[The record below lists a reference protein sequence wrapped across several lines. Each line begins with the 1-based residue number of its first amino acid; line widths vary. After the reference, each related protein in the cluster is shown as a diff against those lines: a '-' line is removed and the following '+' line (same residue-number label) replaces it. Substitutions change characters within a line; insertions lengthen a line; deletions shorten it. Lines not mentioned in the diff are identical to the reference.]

1 MGVRMTLP
9 PGPKGHPVIG
19 SLLAYRADP
28 LAFFDSLRDYG
39 SVTRLRIMGHEFC
52 VLSHPDPI
60 EEVLVTKARSFRKS
74 KDYREG
80 LAFLGNGLLNSEG
93 DFWLRQ
99 RRLEQPAFHR
109 ARIGAY
115 GETMVAYAERLL
127 ETWRDGEERDVHKD
141 MMRVTLEIVTKT
153 LFDVDIT
160 RGSTVAGAEEV
171 EEAMDLFMVDTI
183 ADGNLLKSLLPQKL
197 VERFDRPFQE
207 AVVTMDGLVY
217 GMIHARRREGG
228 DRGDLMSMLISA
240 TDADTGERMSD
251 AQLRD
256 ELMTLLTAGHETTA
270 NALAWTW
277 VLLAENPEAEAR
289 LGAELDEVLGGRPPT
304 LSDLPNLRY
313 TEWVIKESM
322 RLLPPVWSVG
332 REALSDCTIGGYTI
346 PKGMQVSPFQ
356 WLTHRDGRFFEDPLV
371 FKPERWADGLEKRL
385 PRYAYFP
392 FGGGPRMCIGSSFA
406 SMEAVLVLATLAQ
419 RFKLRLT
426 HPEEVVPAP
435 TITLRPKHGVKVRL
449 EARVPAPKAV
459 A

>member
-1 MGVRMTLP
+1 MVVRMTLP

-19 SLLAYRADP
+19 SFLAYRADP

-39 SVTRLRIMGHEFC
+39 FVTRIRVMGHEFC
-52 VLSHPDPI
+52 VVSHPDPT

-109 ARIGAY
+109 ARVHAY

-127 ETWRDGEERDVHKD
+127 EAWRDGEERDVHKD

-153 LFDVDIT
+153 LFDVDI
-160 RGSTVAGAEEV
+160 ADGAEEV
-171 EEAMDLFMVDTI
+171 EEAMELFMVDTMSE
-183 ADGNLLKSLLPQKL
+183 GNLLQVLLPQKL
-197 VERFDRPFQE
+197 AERFNGRLRRAQ
-207 AVVTMDGLVY
+207 AGIDGLVY
-217 GMIHARRREGG
+217 GMIHARRQEGEAG
-228 DRGDLMSMLISA
+228 EDRGDLMSMLLHA
-240 TDADTGERMSD
+240 QDADTGERMSD
-251 AQLRD
+251 TQLRD
-256 ELMTLLTAGHETTA
+256 ELMTLLMAGHETTA

-289 LGAELDEVLGGRPPT
+289 LGAELDEVLNGRAPT

-313 TEWVIKESM
+313 TEWVVKESM

-332 REALSDCTIGGYTI
+332 REALEDCVIGGYTI

-356 WLTHRDGRFFEDPLV
+356 WLTHRDGRFFEDPLA

-419 RFKLRLT
+419 HFKLRLT
-426 HPEEVVPAP
+426 HPEEIVPSP
-435 TITLRPKHGVKVRL
+435 TITLRPKNGVKVRL
-449 EARVPAPKAV
+449 EARVPAPAAV